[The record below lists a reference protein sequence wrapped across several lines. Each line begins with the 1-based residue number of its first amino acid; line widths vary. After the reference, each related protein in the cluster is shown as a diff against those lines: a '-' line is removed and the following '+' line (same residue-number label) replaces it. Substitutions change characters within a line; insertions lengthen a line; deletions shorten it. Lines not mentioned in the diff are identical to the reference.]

1 MAELLANYGRHVDD
15 LRAALDWAFSSKGD
29 AALGLTLTTAAA
41 PLWMHLSL
49 LEECRSRVERALAG
63 FAVSVTG
70 DKRGEM
76 KLQAAL
82 GASLTFSG
90 GAVSAIK
97 AALARALHLAE
108 SLGDI
113 DQPIA
118 HARRPLAIQGTL
130 TR

>member
-1 MAELLANYGRHVDD
+1 VGQTAYGRIAGQLRRHIDD
-15 LRAALDWAFSSKGD
+15 LRAALDWAFSSQGD
-29 AALGLTLTTAAA
+29 AALGVTLTTAAI

-49 LEECRSRVERALAG
+49 LEECCGRVERALAG
-63 FAVSVTG
+63 VAVSATG
-70 DKRGEM
+70 DTRGEM

-90 GAVSAIK
+90 GAVSAIE

-113 DQPIA
+113 DHQLRA
-118 HARRPLAIQGTL
+118 LGAL
-130 TR
+130 